1 MQILLRD
8 EFSILD
14 PKNSRDLHTTNIQ
27 YKYIEFKVTWR
38 KNKDAMNYSR
48 NELFKVGGAYQT
60 PRSLGRN

>member
-48 NELFKVGGAYQT
+48 NELFKVGGAY
-60 PRSLGRN
+60 